1 MPVEQPVQRERESER
16 ESRGNGLTDYKSLP
30 SYLPDTHEF
39 SVKQPLRPL
48 THGGLVV
55 NIKDSDCPR
64 CVHSGTTGHN
74 RMSLCVVVEPRLT
87 TITVRLTT
95 GPRCVHPGTTG
106 HNRMSLC
113 VVVEPRLT
121 TITVRLTTG
130 STTSGSS
137 VMWHRMAI
145 AHQFFFFFFRFLSS
159 SQQLCGDPV
168 YRGIYHSV
176 CTHTHGEFKQREKPC
191 SVDAGYFHQ
200 IKAFDL

>member
-95 GPRCVHPGTTG
+95 G
-106 HNRMSLC
+106 
-113 VVVEPRLT
+113 
-121 TITVRLTTG
+121 

-145 AHQFFFFFFRFLSS
+145 AHQFFFFFFRFFSS